1 MDIAVLAT
9 QRGLAK
15 PSARRCL
22 IHNRYAGRGGI
33 KAQDTTD
40 PECRFSTASL
50 AISNQRAVCSK
61 NVTSVLLS
69 ERNAFAVL
77 KFNNIQNGY
86 KPSNHVRTRMASP
99 RLRFYSGERSAEM
112 ARPLSFFH
120 VEGAGCS
127 LPATQFPLA
136 FVGLPRQTAPATTAP
151 CRTAGVVDFIEVCAA
166 AHVTSD
172 LSCETGQS
180 SRCLTRRN
188 NRSINSSRNGG
199 ELLGG
204 LHHSLHRGLLSGSSM
219 EGVYQL

>member
-22 IHNRYAGRGGI
+22 IHNRYADRGGI

-40 PECRFSTASL
+40 PECRVSTASL

-77 KFNNIQNGY
+77 KFNKNGD
-86 KPSNHVRTRMASP
+86 KPSNHVGTRMASP

-112 ARPLSFFH
+112 GKTYEF
-120 VEGAGCS
+120 
-127 LPATQFPLA
+127 LP
-136 FVGLPRQTAPATTAP
+136 
-151 CRTAGVVDFIEVCAA
+151 C
-166 AHVTSD
+166 
-172 LSCETGQS
+172 
-180 SRCLTRRN
+180 
-188 NRSINSSRNGG
+188 
-199 ELLGG
+199 
-204 LHHSLHRGLLSGSSM
+204 
-219 EGVYQL
+219 

>member
-1 MDIAVLAT
+1 M
-9 QRGLAK
+9 
-15 PSARRCL
+15 
-22 IHNRYAGRGGI
+22 
-33 KAQDTTD
+33 
-40 PECRFSTASL
+40 
-50 AISNQRAVCSK
+50 
-61 NVTSVLLS
+61 
-69 ERNAFAVL
+69 
-77 KFNNIQNGY
+77 
-86 KPSNHVRTRMASP
+86 
-99 RLRFYSGERSAEM
+99 
-112 ARPLSFFH
+112 SFFH

-204 LHHSLHRGLLSGSSM
+204 LHPGCCRGPRWRGVSTLGHFNSWFCNVRWCTRCSWRVFGLGGRNVRATECGRSTGRPPRARPSRRAVLRTGITELFGSQLHARLESTVSAESAEPATT
-219 EGVYQL
+219 EGIARDHASNQ